1 MADEEQYIDDEREG
15 ADEIEVGKRE
25 GFFKDFLKQALK
37 YIIIFVAIVI
47 LVVTVSIIT
56 YQLLMAGREPEST
69 QSQSPAYKDE
79 HAKYQYFNSLM
90 DFRGATADDPP
101 RTFSAK
107 ISIGYKQGRTRVQSE
122 LIERKD
128 RIENLIFLYLG
139 QKKASELT
147 SRDAEELQTQLRER
161 INNIMIE
168 KIDLV
173 LFKELQV
180 F

>member
-15 ADEIEVGKRE
+15 ADEIETGKRG
-25 GFFKDFLKQALK
+25 GFLRDFLKQALK

-56 YQLLMAGREPEST
+56 YRLLMGGRIPESPH
-69 QSQSPAYKDE
+69 SQSPAYVDP
-79 HAKYQYFNSLM
+79 HTKYQYFNSLRLI
-90 DFRGATADDPP
+90 RGVTSDDPP
-101 RTFSAK
+101 KTFSAELT
-107 ISIGYKQGRTRVQSE
+107 IGYQMGRTRVQAE

-128 RIENLIFLYLG
+128 RIENLIFLFLG
-139 QKKASELT
+139 QKKADELT
-147 SRDAEELQTQLRER
+147 TQNAEELQEQ
-161 INNIMIE
+161 IKNKVNSIMVE

>member
-1 MADEEQYIDDEREG
+1 MGDEEQYIEDEREG
-15 ADEIEVGKRE
+15 TEEIATGKRE
-25 GFFKDFLKQALK
+25 GFFKTFLKQALK

-56 YQLLMAGREPEST
+56 YRLLMGGRMPESPH
-69 QSQSPAYKDE
+69 SQSPAYVDP
-79 HAKYQYFNSLM
+79 HTKYQFFNSLRLI
-90 DFRGATADDPP
+90 RGATADDPP
-101 RTFSAK
+101 RTFSAE
-107 ISIGYKQGRTRVQSE
+107 ISLGYQMGRTRVQSE

-128 RIENLIFLYLG
+128 RIENLIFLFLG

-147 SRDAEELQTQLRER
+147 SRDAEELQGQIKNK
-161 INNIMIE
+161 INSIMVE